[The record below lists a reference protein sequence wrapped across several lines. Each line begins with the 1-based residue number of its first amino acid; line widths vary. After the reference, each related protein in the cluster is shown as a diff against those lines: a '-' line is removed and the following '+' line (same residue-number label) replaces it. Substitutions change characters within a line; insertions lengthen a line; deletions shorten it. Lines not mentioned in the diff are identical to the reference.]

1 MKIIKNV
8 ILVIL
13 IIGVAY
19 NLFTNNGIKTN
30 VAMYNHKIDSI
41 QNEIDSVQN
50 ENKKLNEHIA
60 TVDNEITKVEGN
72 VTNVYKNITEIKNQ
86 THEKVTAVNDYTI
99 HDLIKFF
106 ADRYENGHDS
116 TIKDTSSKVSH

>member
-19 NLFTNNGIKTN
+19 NLFTNNGIRTD

-41 QNEIDSVQN
+41 QKEIDSVQN
-50 ENKKLNEHIA
+50 ENVKLNEHIA

-86 THEKVTAVNDYTI
+86 THEKVNAVNDYTI

>member
-1 MKIIKNV
+1 MKIIKNI

-19 NLFTNNGIKTN
+19 NLFTNNGIRTD

-41 QNEIDSVQN
+41 QNEIDSVEK
-50 ENKKLNEHIA
+50 ENTKLNEHIA

-72 VTNVYKNITEIKNQ
+72 VTNVYKNITEIKTQ
-86 THEKVTAVNDYTI
+86 THEKVNAVNDYTI

-106 ADRYENGHDS
+106 TDRYENRHDS